1 MRIGYATNQ
10 RPCILCLSKKK
21 KAPDA
26 NERQCFSVR
35 RVGMCAYLF
44 LFASECFFSISLFLY
59 FSVGVLWPCIQS
71 QQRRGSGTNKGLLHT
86 HLPEQPMAMIFK
98 DPKVP
103 TKSHLTLTHVPRSAF
118 SDLQMRILSH
128 NNMLL
133 SIYPMF
139 CFFLICW

>member
-44 LFASECFFSISLFLY
+44 LFASECFFSISLFLSGGFMTLHSVTGEERLWHQQGFVAHTSAGTTDGNDIQRSKGSHEISPY
-59 FSVGVLWPCIQS
+59 FNS
-71 QQRRGSGTNKGLLHT
+71 R
-86 HLPEQPMAMIFK
+86 
-98 DPKVP
+98 P
-103 TKSHLTLTHVPRSAF
+103 TLSFFRSANAH
-118 SDLQMRILSH
+118 SLTQ
-128 NNMLL
+128 
-133 SIYPMF
+133 
-139 CFFLICW
+139 